1 MHLWKKET
9 QFGKESRI
17 KNKKILMVCLGN
29 ICRSPLA
36 QGAMEFLAKKN
47 SLKIFVDS
55 AGTEAW
61 HTDKSPDHRAQKVAI
76 AKSWDIASQKAR
88 KITPKDFRYFDLI
101 LAMDRK
107 NLQDLQAAC
116 SKDLKVTIKLLLDFS
131 PDKGKEIP
139 DPYFSGNFEYVSN
152 LIEKACLGFIESY
165 KSVL

>member
-1 MHLWKKET
+1 
-9 QFGKESRI
+9 
-17 KNKKILMVCLGN
+17 MVCLGN

-47 SLKIFVDS
+47 SLKFFVDS

-61 HTDKSPDHRAQKVAI
+61 HTGKSPDHRAQKVAI

-107 NLQDLQAAC
+107 NLQDLQDSC

-131 PDKGKEIP
+131 LDKGKEVP

-152 LIEKACLGFIESY
+152 LIEKACLGFIESN

>member
-1 MHLWKKET
+1 MHLWKKEN

-17 KNKKILMVCLGN
+17 KNKRILMVCLGN

-47 SLKIFVDS
+47 SLTIFVDS

-61 HTDKSPDHRAQKVAI
+61 HTGKSPDHRAQKVAI

-131 PDKGKEIP
+131 LDKGKEVP
-139 DPYFSGNFEYVSN
+139 DPYFFGNFEYVSN